1 MARRRPKLDPHGQ
14 GAQVLQQL
22 KGEPAGWRRERLLA
36 VKLGL
41 EGQLDLE
48 EIAAHL
54 GRARS
59 CIQAWLEAFRRGGLE
74 GLLRPPRRGQGP
86 ASQLSPELAQALAQ
100 KLAAGEFRR
109 AVDAQRWLRQTGG
122 LSVKLVTVYKYLK
135 KAGARLKVPR
145 PCHEKKD
152 VWASLAFREALA
164 VHLVA
169 LDLPRDRPVR
179 LWVADEMRYG
189 LLPVT
194 RRVWS
199 LRGTRPVCPVH
210 PRYQWAYVYGA
221 AEVGGQARAEF
232 LYCPSVT
239 LECSRQFLH
248 QLAACEPGAIHVVL
262 WDGAGFHPQDGAAG
276 LPDNVRLMALPSYSP
291 ELNPI
296 EGLWDQLKDHLC
308 NQVYASL
315 QALEQ
320 AITAFLRPV
329 WESPER
335 VRDSI
340 GNGWLLARVNA
351 FFRRFYTSMTV

>member
-1 MARRRPKLDPHGQ
+1 
-14 GAQVLQQL
+14 VLQQL

-194 RRVWS
+194 RRVS
-199 LRGTRPVCPVH
+199 GACGAPGPSARSTPAINGLMSTGRPKS
-210 PRYQWAYVYGA
+210 A
-221 AEVGGQARAEF
+221 
-232 LYCPSVT
+232 
-239 LECSRQFLH
+239 
-248 QLAACEPGAIHVVL
+248 
-262 WDGAGFHPQDGAAG
+262 
-276 LPDNVRLMALPSYSP
+276 VRPAPNS
-291 ELNPI
+291 
-296 EGLWDQLKDHLC
+296 C
-308 NQVYASL
+308 
-315 QALEQ
+315 
-320 AITAFLRPV
+320 T
-329 WESPER
+329 
-335 VRDSI
+335 
-340 GNGWLLARVNA
+340 ARV
-351 FFRRFYTSMTV
+351 SP